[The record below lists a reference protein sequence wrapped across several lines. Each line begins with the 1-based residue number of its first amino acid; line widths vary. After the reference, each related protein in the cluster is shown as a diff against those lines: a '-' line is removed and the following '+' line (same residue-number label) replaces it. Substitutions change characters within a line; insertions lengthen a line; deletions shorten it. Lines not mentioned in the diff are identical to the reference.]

1 MLSRLEIENYGLI
14 AAAAVEFAPGAT
26 IFTGETGSGKTM
38 LLGAL
43 DFALG
48 ARAGADV
55 VGRAAR
61 RAVVSI
67 TFDPDETLRA
77 RLEADGFALDP
88 GEEASI
94 AREVTDAGRSSVRV
108 NGRSSTA
115 GYVREIGMAIAEIVG
130 QHEAQRLLAPAYHL
144 ELLDRFA
151 GEPALS
157 LREAAG
163 AAYAGAQAAA
173 AEYERLRSDERDARG
188 RYDEALFIARE
199 IEEARLDA
207 GEIARL
213 RERRAFLDNVERI
226 ATALAGAREGLAS
239 DYGGAAPAL
248 GVAAAALA
256 GVGAFGEEL
265 REMAQRAAA
274 LQSDAGELAGDVARA
289 LEAAEYDPAEL
300 ESTNARL
307 AAVER
312 LQRRYG
318 AEIEDIL
325 ERAVHARR
333 TIDEFE
339 NHDARLARA
348 RLQTG
353 AANAELERV
362 AALLSKARRKA
373 AATLGKRVLAELGGI
388 ALGSGRFEVAV
399 DPLERAGAFGADR
412 VEFLFAANA
421 GESARPIARVASG
434 GELSRVLLAL
444 VVALAQARDVRE
456 ALIFDEIDAGIGGA
470 TATAVGE
477 RLAKLADSGQVIC
490 VTHLAQIATAAQRH
504 YVLEKSERKGETTI
518 CVRELSGPK
527 EREAEIARMLSGETH
542 DVALRH
548 ARALLVRARG

>member
-61 RAVVSI
+61 RAAVSI
-67 TFDPDETLRA
+67 TFEPDETLRA

-94 AREVTDAGRSSVRV
+94 AREVTDGGRSSVRV

-115 GYVREIGMAIAEIVG
+115 GYVREIGVAIAEIVG
-130 QHEAQRLLAPAYHL
+130 QHEAQRLLAAAYHL

-151 GEPALS
+151 GEPALR

-163 AAYAGAQAAA
+163 AAYASAQAAA
-173 AEYERLRSDERDARG
+173 AEYERLTSEERDARG
-188 RYDEALFIARE
+188 RYDEALFVARE

-226 ATALAGAREGLAS
+226 ATALAGAREGLAN
-239 DYGGAAPAL
+239 DDGGAAPAL

-265 REMAQRAAA
+265 REMAQRAAV

-300 ESTNARL
+300 ESINARL

-318 AEIEDIL
+318 DEIEDIL
-325 ERAVHARR
+325 ERAARARR

-339 NHDARLARA
+339 NRDALLERV
-348 RLQTG
+348 RLQAD
-353 AANAELERV
+353 AANAELQRA

-373 AATLGKRVLAELGGI
+373 AATLAKRVLAELGEI
-388 ALGSGRFEVAV
+388 ALGSGRFDVAV
-399 DPLERAGAFGADR
+399 RPAGGRRRARRRSRGVSLCRQCGRKRAADRARRFGRRVVARAARTGRRAGAGARRARSADLRRDRRRHRRRDGDRRRRASREARRQRASDLRDAPRADR
-412 VEFLFAANA
+412 HGCAA
-421 GESARPIARVASG
+421 
-434 GELSRVLLAL
+434 
-444 VVALAQARDVRE
+444 
-456 ALIFDEIDAGIGGA
+456 
-470 TATAVGE
+470 
-477 RLAKLADSGQVIC
+477 
-490 VTHLAQIATAAQRH
+490 
-504 YVLEKSERKGETTI
+504 
-518 CVRELSGPK
+518 
-527 EREAEIARMLSGETH
+527 
-542 DVALRH
+542 ALRSREKRTPGRDDDKR
-548 ARALLVRARG
+548 ARAKRPQGA